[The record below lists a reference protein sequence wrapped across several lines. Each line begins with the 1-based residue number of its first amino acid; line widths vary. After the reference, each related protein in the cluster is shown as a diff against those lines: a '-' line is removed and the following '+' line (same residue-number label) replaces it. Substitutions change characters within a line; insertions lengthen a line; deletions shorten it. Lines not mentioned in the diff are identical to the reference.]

1 MPVFDDV
8 IFKHLE
14 FSAFLQFL
22 IWKHAEE
29 FVEEPVFDETQRCFH
44 GYGILHSTCSAMRL
58 SVQTDYQ
65 YFPENPPFRAFYASD
80 RVLLM
85 NGMAVLG
92 RDGCPMEPHEVPA
105 MLPIYF
111 LRIDFAPVIEKY
123 DRRNV
128 FPGAFHGGLITT
140 G

>member
-8 IFKHLE
+8 IFKQLE

-22 IWKHAEE
+22 VWKHAEE
-29 FVEEPVFDETQRCFH
+29 FIEEPVFDETQRCFH

-58 SVQTDYQ
+58 SVRTEYQ
-65 YFPENPPFRAFYASD
+65 YFPENPPFRAFHTSD
-80 RVLLM
+80 RVLRMHGL
-85 NGMAVLG
+85 AVLG
-92 RDGCPMEPHEVPA
+92 RDGRLMEPHEVLG
-105 MLPIYF
+105 MLPLDF
-111 LRIDFAPVIEKY
+111 LRIDFASVIEKY

-128 FPGAFHGGLITT
+128 FPGAFPGGLTKT